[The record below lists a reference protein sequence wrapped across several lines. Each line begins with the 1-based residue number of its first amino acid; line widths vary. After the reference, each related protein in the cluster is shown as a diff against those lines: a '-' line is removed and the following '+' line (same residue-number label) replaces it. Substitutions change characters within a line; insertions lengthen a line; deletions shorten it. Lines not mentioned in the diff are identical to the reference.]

1 MEEKLERAPT
11 AADDDTRE
19 DDSLVG
25 RLVAGGWLPD
35 WAIRLGIRRVLAARL
50 AEESRGGA
58 AAQRA
63 RLLAWVEECRRGP
76 IALATAHANAQ
87 HYEVPAEF
95 FVRVL
100 GKRRKYSSAYWP
112 PGVATLDAAE
122 DAMLALTCERARLAD
137 GQRILE
143 LGCGWG
149 SLSLWMAEHY
159 PQAAITAV
167 SNSASQKRFID
178 AAAKARGYPN
188 LTVVTAD
195 MNAFDPAAIHGGAA
209 FDRVVSVEMFEHMRN
224 YELLL
229 RRIAGWLVPD
239 GLLFVH
245 IFTHRTFAY
254 PYLDQGPSDWMAR
267 HFFTGGQMPSHDL
280 LLRIDRDLDALEHW
294 RLHGTHYARTLEA
307 WLVRMD
313 AAHDAIMPLF
323 RTVYGSA
330 AAGRWWHQWRV
341 FFLACAELF
350 AYRGGEEWGVSHY
363 VFQSRPRQKG
373 LHSSSDAGSL

>member
-1 MEEKLERAPT
+1 ML
-11 AADDDTRE
+11 
-19 DDSLVG
+19 
-25 RLVAGGWLPD
+25 
-35 WAIRLGIRRVLAARL
+35 RLGIRRVLAARL
-50 AEESRGGA
+50 ADESRGGA
-58 AAQRA
+58 DAQRA
-63 RLLAWVEECRRGP
+63 RLLAWIEECRRGP
-76 IALATAHANAQ
+76 IAIATAQANAQ
-87 HYEVPAEF
+87 HYEVPADF
-95 FVRVL
+95 FMRVL
-100 GKRRKYSSAYWP
+100 GKRLKYSSAYWP
-112 PGVATLDAAE
+112 PGVDSLDAAE
-122 DAMLALTCERARLAD
+122 EAMLALTCERARLAD

-159 PQAAITAV
+159 RHAAITAV

-178 AAAKARGYPN
+178 DAAAARGYAN

-195 MNAFDPAAIHGGAA
+195 MNAFDPGTT

-229 RRIAGWLVPD
+229 QRIAGWLVPD
-239 GLLFVH
+239 GRLFVH
-245 IFTHRTFAY
+245 LFSHRTFAY

-280 LLRIDRDLDALEHW
+280 LLRIGRDLGAVEHW
-294 RLHGTHYARTLEA
+294 RLNGTHYARTLEA

-323 RTVYGSA
+323 RTAYGPDA
-330 AAGRWWHQWRV
+330 AVRWWHQWRV

-363 VFQSRPRQKG
+363 LFERRASQPR
-373 LHSSSDAGSL
+373 